1 MGERYD
7 KYFLKMRVQAE
18 GVTDDNPYDIQI
30 FQLWNGRIFRMLYWV
45 RIYKILF
52 SDTSLRSGTIF
63 MKGI

>member
-1 MGERYD
+1 MGERYE

>member
-18 GVTDDNPYDIQI
+18 GVTDDNPYNIQI

-52 SDTSLRSGTIF
+52 SGTSL
-63 MKGI
+63 

>member
-1 MGERYD
+1 MGEHYD
-7 KYFLKMRVQAE
+7 KYFNESQAE

>member
-1 MGERYD
+1 MGEHYD

-52 SDTSLRSGTIF
+52 SGTSLRSGAIF